1 MRKSGD
7 WSNYIQTDYLMW
19 YATPIYYTIISSF
32 PQKSCN
38 NVLGYFFFI
47 FPYLNISFFIQM
59 PEPTMIKKCRI
70 VHASFSNSQ
79 GSGRRLVKIC
89 VITRQN
95 GSEML
100 TAQFVDTST
109 DLTTANLLNM
119 IRMWWFYVS
128 LNWINDIK
136 TLFVIFHGF

>member
-1 MRKSGD
+1 
-7 WSNYIQTDYLMW
+7 MW

-32 PQKSCN
+32 LQKSCN
-38 NVLGYFFFI
+38 NGDNGLGFFFHR
-47 FPYLNISFFIQM
+47 YLNISFFNQM
-59 PEPTMIKKCRI
+59 PEPTMIKKCRR
-70 VHASFSNSQ
+70 VQMSFSNNQ